1 MFTHAKQ
8 GHFLRK
14 LCNVLC
20 KCGILESE
28 CQDKCGC
35 QCVIKIKSL
44 CLWRQAVCHLIRG
57 YATLY
62 LELPLTWI
70 QILVITFPPSC
81 LSVNVVECKEGTR
94 NKALASD
101 ASSCR
106 LRTVRGSCPT
116 HVQTCGTRKVKSLP
130 FVLPRRES
138 LEIFQGEW

>member
-1 MFTHAKQ
+1 MQCPMQMWH
-8 GHFLRK
+8 
-14 LCNVLC
+14 
-20 KCGILESE
+20 LESD

-35 QCVIKIKSL
+35 QCVIKIRLL
-44 CLWRQAVCHLIRG
+44 CLWWQAVCHLIRG
-57 YATLY
+57 YAMLY

-70 QILVITFPPSC
+70 QILVITFPPSR
-81 LSVNVVECKEGTR
+81 LSVNFVECKEGTR
-94 NKALASD
+94 NKALASG

-116 HVQTCGTRKVKSLP
+116 HIQTCGTRKVKFLP